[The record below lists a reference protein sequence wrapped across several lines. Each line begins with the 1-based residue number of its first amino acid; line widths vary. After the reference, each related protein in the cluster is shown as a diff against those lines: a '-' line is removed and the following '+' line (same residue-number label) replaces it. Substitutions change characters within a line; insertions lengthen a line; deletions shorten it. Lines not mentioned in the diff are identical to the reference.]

1 MSLISARH
9 ISAEARKTSVIH
21 DISME
26 IPAGEL
32 VCLIGP
38 NGAGKSSLMRCLA
51 GLHAPSE
58 GEILLKGKTLAGYGP
73 SDRARLISYLP
84 QTRPLAWPIRVSD
97 AVALGRF
104 AYGASTGRLNVADRE
119 AVEKAI
125 KDCDLTGFENRRTD
139 TLSGGEL
146 ARVHLA
152 RAIASEAPLILAD
165 EPLAA
170 LDPKHQLR
178 LMRLM
183 KRFTSAG
190 GSALLVLHD
199 IALAA
204 QFSDRLVWM
213 RDGKIVE
220 AGTPAKTL
228 TRDTMRAVF
237 DVCAQI
243 DGWQVTILDA

>member
-1 MSLISARH
+1 M
-9 ISAEARKTSVIH
+9 
-21 DISME
+21 
-26 IPAGEL
+26 
-32 VCLIGP
+32 
-38 NGAGKSSLMRCLA
+38 
-51 GLHAPSE
+51 
-58 GEILLKGKTLAGYGP
+58 
-73 SDRARLISYLP
+73 
-84 QTRPLAWPIRVSD
+84 
-97 AVALGRF
+97 
-104 AYGASTGRLNVADRE
+104 
-119 AVEKAI
+119 
-125 KDCDLTGFENRRTD
+125 
-139 TLSGGEL
+139 
-146 ARVHLA
+146 
-152 RAIASEAPLILAD
+152 ASEAPLILAD

-204 QFSDRLVWM
+204 QFADRLIWM

>member
-1 MSLISARH
+1 MSLLSARNVSAQARNTPLLKSV
-9 ISAEARKTSVIH
+9 SAELS
-21 DISME
+21 
-26 IPAGEL
+26 AGEL

-38 NGAGKSSLMRCLA
+38 NGAGKSSLIRCMA
-51 GLHAPSE
+51 GVHAIDAGDIALD
-58 GEILLKGKTLAGYGP
+58 GEPIMGFSPTE
-73 SDRARLISYLP
+73 RARKISYLP
-84 QTRPLAWPIRVSD
+84 QTRPLAWPVRVCD

-104 AYGASTGRLNVADRE
+104 AYGASPGRLSAADSH
-119 AVEKAI
+119 AVRKAI
-125 KDCDLTGFENRRTD
+125 EDCDLTGFETRRTD

-152 RAIASEAPLILAD
+152 RAMASEAPLILAD

-204 QFSDRLVWM
+204 QFADRLIWM
-213 RDGKIVE
+213 RDGRIVE
-220 AGTPAKTL
+220 SGSPAETL
-228 TRDTMRAVF
+228 TRDTMKAVF
-237 DVCAQI
+237 DVHAQI